1 MSPQKRSRV
10 VRGLR
15 AAVLL
20 AVSVAAIGGG
30 AATSVYFM
38 KNRPKPQRR
47 RPPQT
52 APLVEVQQVHAAAH
66 QVNVQVNGTVI
77 PAQEVTLQPQV
88 TGRVIEIHPQ
98 FVEGGLIREGDV
110 LVRIEPK
117 DYELA
122 IVAQEAQ
129 IEAARYELKAEQG
142 QQDVA
147 QREWELLGMQ
157 DDASA
162 LDKELALRQPQLRQK
177 QAALRAAEAGL
188 EKARLDLERTVI
200 KAPCNAV
207 ILEAG
212 VQVGDMAN
220 PQTPLATLV
229 GTDVYWVRVS
239 IAVDQLKWV
248 VLPRAGGEPG
258 SAVRIPAATGAVR
271 EGRVL
276 SLLGDLEREGLMA
289 RLLVEVQDPL
299 GLETDGAPAPLLL
312 GEYIRAEVLGPMVD
326 NVVKVPR
333 EALRDGDQLWLAA
346 ADDTLQITQPDLVWT
361 DTQHALL
368 RGLEEGARVVLSDLA
383 TPVSGMPLQIRGHG
397 PPDGPEASGSPKPPD
412 VNRGRGPS

>member
-10 VRGLR
+10 VRCLR
-15 AAVLL
+15 AVVLL
-20 AVSVAAIGGG
+20 GVSGAAIAGG
-30 AATSVYFM
+30 AAASVYFM
-38 KNRPKPQRR
+38 KNKPKPQRQ
-47 RPPQT
+47 RPAQM
-52 APLVEVQQVHAAAH
+52 APLVEVQQVHAGAH

-77 PAQEVTLQPQV
+77 PAQEVTLQPQA
-88 TGRVIEIHPQ
+88 TGRVIEIHPH
-98 FVEGGLIREGDV
+98 FVEGGLVREGDV

-122 IVAQEAQ
+122 IVSQEAQ
-129 IEAARYELKAEQG
+129 IEATRYELKAEQG

-162 LDKELALRQPQLRQK
+162 LDKELALRQPQFRQK

-188 EKARLDLERTVI
+188 EKARLDLERAVI

-212 VQVGDMAN
+212 VEVGDMAS
-220 PQTPLATLV
+220 PQTLLAVLV
-229 GTDVYWVRVS
+229 GTDAYWVRVS
-239 IAVDQLKWV
+239 IAVDKLKWV

-258 SAVRIPAATGAVR
+258 SAVRIYGATGAAR
-271 EGRVL
+271 EGRLL
-276 SLLGDLEREGLMA
+276 SLLGDLEPEARMA

-299 GLETDGAPAPLLL
+299 GLEIDGAPAPLLL
-312 GEYIRAEVLGPMVD
+312 GEYIRAEILGPTVD
-326 NVVKVPR
+326 NVVKLPR

-346 ADDTLQITQPDLVWT
+346 ADDTLQITQPDIVWT

-368 RGLEEGARVVLSDLA
+368 RGLEEGARVILSDVA
-383 TPVSGMPLQIRGHG
+383 TPVNGMPVQVRGNG
-397 PPDGPEASGSPKPPD
+397 PPDDPDPSDRPEPPG
-412 VNRGRGPS
+412 VNRGRAQS